1 MKKLFVCGN
10 MSKAA
15 YVAIIAFGILS
26 VATLP
31 SCKAWRTITT
41 TSSYTAANDSAKST
55 ITIQSKTVEEY
66 QGHKK

>member
-1 MKKLFVCGN
+1 MRKHCPKSWKVVLF
-10 MSKAA
+10 SALFLA
-15 YVAIIAFGILS
+15 AIICG
-26 VATLP
+26 VC

-41 TSSYTAANDSAKST
+41 TSTYTTANDSTKSS